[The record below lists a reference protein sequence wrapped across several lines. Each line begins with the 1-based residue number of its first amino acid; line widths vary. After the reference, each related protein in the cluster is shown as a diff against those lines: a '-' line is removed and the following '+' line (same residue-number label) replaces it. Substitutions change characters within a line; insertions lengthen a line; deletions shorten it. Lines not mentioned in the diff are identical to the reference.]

1 MKDQTLRVEYFAV
14 TTDDKPGI
22 GADIGK
28 KLAKENVNLLALQAF
43 PIGPG
48 KVQVDF
54 VPENPELFTKAARK
68 LGISFGQPK
77 TAFLT
82 QGTDRT
88 GALGETLERL
98 GTQGINVRATCGVAC
113 GGNRYG
119 AIIWVAPADVETASR
134 VLGAQTTTQKA

>member
-14 TTDDKPGI
+14 TMDDKPGI

-28 KLAKENVNLLALQAF
+28 RLTKENVNLLALQAF
-43 PIGPG
+43 PVGAG

-54 VPENPELFTKAARK
+54 MPENTELFGKAARK
-68 LGISFGQPK
+68 LGISIGPPK
-77 TAFLT
+77 TAFLV
-82 QGTDRT
+82 QGTDRA

-98 GTQGINVRATCGVAC
+98 GTQGINVRATSGVAC

-119 AIIWVAPADVETASR
+119 AIVWVSPADVEKAAR
-134 VLGAQTTTQKA
+134 ALGAQSVTHKV

>member
-14 TTDDKPGI
+14 TMDDKPGI

-28 KLAKENVNLLALQAF
+28 RLTKENVNLLALQAF
-43 PIGPG
+43 PVGAG

-54 VPENPELFTKAARK
+54 IPENTELFGKAARK
-68 LGISFGQPK
+68 LGISIGPPK
-77 TAFLT
+77 TAFLV

-88 GALGETLERL
+88 GALGETLDRL
-98 GTQGINVRATCGVAC
+98 GTQGINVRATSAVAC

-119 AIIWVAPADVETASR
+119 AIVWVSPADVEKAAR
-134 VLGAQTTTQKA
+134 ALGAQSVTHKV

>member
-14 TTDDKPGI
+14 TMDDKPGI

-28 KLAKENVNLLALQAF
+28 RLTKENVNLLALQAF
-43 PIGPG
+43 PVGAG

-54 VPENPELFTKAARK
+54 MPENTELFGKAARK
-68 LGISFGQPK
+68 LGISIGPPK
-77 TAFLT
+77 PAFLV
-82 QGTDRT
+82 QGTDRA

-98 GTQGINVRATCGVAC
+98 GTQGINVRATSGVAC

-119 AIIWVAPADVETASR
+119 AIVWVSPADVEKAAR
-134 VLGAQTTTQKA
+134 ALGAQSVTHKV

>member
-14 TTDDKPGI
+14 TMDDKPGI

-28 KLAKENVNLLALQAF
+28 RLTKENVNLLALQAF
-43 PIGPG
+43 PVGAG

-54 VPENPELFTKAARK
+54 IPENTELFGKAARK
-68 LGISFGQPK
+68 LGISIGPPK
-77 TAFLT
+77 TAFLV
-82 QGTDRT
+82 QGTDRA

-98 GTQGINVRATCGVAC
+98 GTQGINVRATSGVAC

-119 AIIWVAPADVETASR
+119 AIVWVSPADVEKAAR
-134 VLGAQTTTQKA
+134 ALGAQSVTHKV